1 MSGKELNAAFKAA
14 LLAAIEGTG
23 LEGQYLDASDPD
35 SGECMPW
42 LQQEGSGG
50 SAGYWIA
57 CRPGTR
63 PCVPAGAQA
72 TELWADYLYPAGTGD
87 PDNSETLSE
96 RVFDLR
102 LPGSRDPQVL
112 AAVTVTAVLGHQ
124 LELTRRT
131 GERHQHRAGPP
142 SRRHGQ
148 HERQFPYAVHPHQGS
163 RGIPAAEGQADHF
176 VAWAHENEEG
186 ILMAAIT
193 DIDWTDATDNPTTQ
207 HCDPVGPECFNCYAQ
222 DIANHWHGRGYFTSA
237 APSVIPARLL
247 IPWRVK
253 KVREAHR
260 RFLTSMSDPFHNG
273 LSFDDQALLWG
284 WMAADWRHVHQS
296 LTKRD
301 GIMESRLNS
310 PRFVAAARAS
320 LGRLEDMAREAR
332 RITPWRQQMLEDISH
347 ARANWTW
354 PLPNVW
360 TGVSAGLRETA
371 ERRLTRLLATPAAT
385 RIVSCEPLLED
396 LGDLSRWLATGD
408 IHQVIGGGE
417 SGRRHRPVNL
427 DHARSLRDQCIQH
440 SVPFWW
446 KQNGGV
452 THDAG
457 GDLLDGRRW
466 KQFPVPRPGVLV

>member
-1 MSGKELNAAFKAA
+1 
-14 LLAAIEGTG
+14 
-23 LEGQYLDASDPD
+23 
-35 SGECMPW
+35 
-42 LQQEGSGG
+42 
-50 SAGYWIA
+50 
-57 CRPGTR
+57 
-63 PCVPAGAQA
+63 
-72 TELWADYLYPAGTGD
+72 
-87 PDNSETLSE
+87 
-96 RVFDLR
+96 
-102 LPGSRDPQVL
+102 
-112 AAVTVTAVLGHQ
+112 
-124 LELTRRT
+124 
-131 GERHQHRAGPP
+131 
-142 SRRHGQ
+142 
-148 HERQFPYAVHPHQGS
+148 
-163 RGIPAAEGQADHF
+163 
-176 VAWAHENEEG
+176 
-186 ILMAAIT
+186 MAATT

-207 HCDPVGPECFNCYAQ
+207 HCDPVGPECDHCYAQ

-247 IPWRVK
+247 IPWQVRQ
-253 KVREAHR
+253 VREAHR

-273 LSFDDQALLWG
+273 LGFDDQALLWG

-301 GIMESRLNS
+301 GIMQSRLNS
-310 PRFVAAARAS
+310 PRFEAAARAS
-320 LGRLEDMAREAR
+320 LGRLEDMARDAR

-396 LGDLSRWLATGD
+396 LGDLSAWLATGE

-427 DHARSLRDQCIQH
+427 DHARSLRDQCVQY